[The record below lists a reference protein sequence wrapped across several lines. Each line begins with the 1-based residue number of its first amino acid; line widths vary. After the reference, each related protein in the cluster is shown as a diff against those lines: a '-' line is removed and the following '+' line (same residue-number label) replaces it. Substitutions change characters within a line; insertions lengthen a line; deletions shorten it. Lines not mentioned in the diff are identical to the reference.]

1 METLMNFT
9 EQPKLKISGYCGKV
23 AFRLV
28 TIQTTFYLSIKIQEV
43 LILLQGLPVFK
54 LRQQMIFYRTT
65 ILWTIL
71 LLASCNFSR

>member
-43 LILLQGLPVFK
+43 PDI
-54 LRQQMIFYRTT
+54 TT
-65 ILWTIL
+65 GT
-71 LLASCNFSR
+71 SCF